1 MRWAPRTSL
10 QRRGA
15 PHGSRGTGE
24 PQPPLPR
31 NRKHEF
37 SEVSTQ
43 KRHAENRRDFL
54 AFREALLVHS
64 ADITEYLLSTWHCYG
79 FWNTRFSFPP
89 NHHPQSG
96 YHPPLRKGGIPA
108 PARPRR
114 ARANHQPLAASSGL
128 GGRERGTSWHAPGL
142 EPPAAHPGRE
152 AVATVVQFGGE
163 SGPALQELLAGKP
176 AVHPTVASIC
186 LSKFQLAGGETTFAG
201 QAGLC
206 LVSLMHL
213 PRRLL
218 ICICAHVCS
227 LPL

>member
-43 KRHAENRRDFL
+43 KRHAENQRDFL

-79 FWNTRFSFPP
+79 FWSTRFSFPQITTH
-89 NHHPQSG
+89 NLVIILLSG
-96 YHPPLRKGGIPA
+96 RAGSLLQRDPA
-108 PARPRR
+108 EPEPTTSRWPRLLGWEDAR
-114 ARANHQPLAASSGL
+114 
-128 GGRERGTSWHAPGL
+128 RGTGWHAPGL

-206 LVSLMHL
+206 LLSLMHL
-213 PRRLL
+213 PGRFLT
-218 ICICAHVCS
+218 CICAHVCS